1 MVSRMVALIMIGSR
15 CWTLGIKNFHCF
27 CQDSHTAYF
36 LSSGP
41 GPAYQGPMFIRM
53 KEFPPAMIAVITS
66 SSLTLTCSVTG
77 SPTPTTAW
85 YKDGMSLAG
94 TKVGEKCIQ
103 NMVYTLSLGEPWWPW

>member
-1 MVSRMVALIMIGSR
+1 MVSRMVALLMIGSR
-15 CWTLGIKNFHCF
+15 CWTLGITNFHCF

-53 KEFPPAMIAVITS
+53 KEFPPAMIT
-66 SSLTLTCSVTG
+66 T
-77 SPTPTTAW
+77 TTAW